1 MSQLTENKQ
10 GAPVL
15 IANFEPNEIAKKWGA
30 KKQFTLD
37 YIAQVDQRKRNFY
50 RVNETKYIS

>member
-15 IANFEPNEIAKKWGA
+15 IANFGPNEIAKKRGA
-30 KKQFTLD
+30 KKQFKLD